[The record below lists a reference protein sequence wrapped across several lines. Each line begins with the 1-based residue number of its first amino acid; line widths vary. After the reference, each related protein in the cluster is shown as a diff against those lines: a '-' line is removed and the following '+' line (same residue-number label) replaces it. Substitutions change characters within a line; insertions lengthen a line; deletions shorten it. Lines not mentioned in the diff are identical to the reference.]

1 MQSIRFN
8 VDQDTLFFLIN
19 FANALTPET
28 AAASGSSSA
37 PGGIARPGGGA
48 GELVAM
54 AVPGG
59 VGGFGGPAVRFSASS
74 VASGGEEGT
83 LEILPEE
90 ERPSREEEAETAEE
104 VFEDAVGSGGAG
116 SIGSAAEEEE
126 FDGSGKPLCMSSYV
140 VVVVVVVAVRESCLF
155 LGGECLGNP
164 EVFMLVHDLT
174 IIPSSIVTFCGITYV

>member
-59 VGGFGGPAVRFSASS
+59 VGGFGGTAVRFSASL
-74 VASGGEEGT
+74 ASGGEEGT